1 MVSAAGFEAD
11 DVIATLATQAEAEGM
26 DVLIVTGDRDA
37 LQLVDD
43 EVTVLMTRRG
53 ISDMTRFTPAEVQ
66 AKYGLTPAQYPDF
79 AALRGDPSDNLPSI
93 PGVGEKTASKW
104 ITQFGSLDA
113 LVDRVDEVPGKAGA
127 ALREHLASV
136 VRNRQLTELLRDV
149 ELPVGP
155 HDLRLGSWDR
165 EAVHQLFDT
174 LQFRVLRERLYA
186 TLSAVEPEADQ
197 GFDVDVE
204 SLAAGEMAQWLAE
217 HAQTGER
224 SGLALRGTWGRGT
237 GTLSGVAIAAAD
249 GAAAWV
255 DPTRLGAEDEA
266 ALAGW
271 LADPD
276 QPKAVHDVKG
286 PLLALAAH
294 GLTLAGVTSDTAL
307 AAYLASA
314 RPAFFRPRR
323 SGAALPATGAAGR
336 DRRDLD
342 RWSAELRRQADEDG
356 LAAEDGLR
364 ARAVRDLAIA
374 LEQDLERRG
383 GTRLLREIELPL
395 VGVLSDME
403 RVGIAAD
410 TEHLERLSSAV
421 RGGGEPFGSGGVRGR
436 RARVQPR
443 LAQAAAGRA
452 LRGAQAAEDEADQD
466 RLHHRR

>member
-37 LQLVDD
+37 IQLVDPD
-43 EVTVLMTRRG
+43 VTVLMTRRG
-53 ISDMTRFTPAEVQ
+53 ISDMTRFTPDEVQ
-66 AKYGLTPAQYPDF
+66 AKYGLTPQQYPDF

-104 ITQFGSLDA
+104 ISQFGSLDA
-113 LVDRVDEVPGKAGA
+113 LVDRADEVPGKAGV
-127 ALREHLASV
+127 ALREHLSSV
-136 VRNRQLTELLRDV
+136 VRNRQLTELMRNV

-155 HDLRLGSWDR
+155 HDLRLGTWDR

-197 GFDVDVE
+197 GFDVDVQ

-217 HAQTGER
+217 HAQNGER
-224 SGLALRGTWGRGT
+224 CGLAFRGTWGRGT

-249 GAAAWV
+249 GAAAWI
-255 DPTRLGAEDEA
+255 DPTQLGTEDEA

-307 AAYLASA
+307 AAYLALPGQRSFDLADLALRYLRRELRAESVAVQTDGQLTLDGTGERGGGRRGRPEAPARYVTSPSHSSRIWSA
-314 RPAFFRPRR
+314 
-323 SGAALPATGAAGR
+323 AAGPGCCAR
-336 DRRDLD
+336 SSC
-342 RWSAELRRQADEDG
+342 RWSACSRTWSGSASPPTPSIWSGSRRTTGQ
-356 LAAEDGLR
+356 R
-364 ARAVRDLAIA
+364 
-374 LEQDLERRG
+374 
-383 GTRLLREIELPL
+383 
-395 VGVLSDME
+395 
-403 RVGIAAD
+403 
-410 TEHLERLSSAV
+410 
-421 RGGGEPFGSGGVRGR
+421 
-436 RARVQPR
+436 
-443 LAQAAAGRA
+443 
-452 LRGAQAAEDEADQD
+452 
-466 RLHHRR
+466 